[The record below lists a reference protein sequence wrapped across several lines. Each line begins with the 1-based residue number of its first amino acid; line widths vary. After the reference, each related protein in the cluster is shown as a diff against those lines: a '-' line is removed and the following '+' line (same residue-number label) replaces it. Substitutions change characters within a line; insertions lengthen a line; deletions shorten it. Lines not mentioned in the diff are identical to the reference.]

1 MTTEEQGNERQ
12 ENEALKSVKEV
23 AKKEAKKQTKKIVW
37 NAIKAAIL
45 PVLLVMVKIIA
56 IALLVLGFIA
66 AINTILNGGGSNG
79 DGQEGY
85 ISSYRASSLEAYL
98 KQFSHSGEAPQSS
111 DGMFYKMYGDGAGW
125 LTIGTSDLQ
134 WDSHKDKFAC
144 QGKVF
149 NGESVQTVENVRD
162 YVNGFLTKGSDAEYT
177 KEEVDEM
184 NIYIEKELVDR
195 VGKETRESIYNYVVS
210 YTESIELSQQQLY
223 ALTAIYYNFGHMPTR
238 NGYTFVT
245 VFEAAAKE
253 YEINSWK
260 FNRFIW
266 DNWWCDLKGGGGGHI
281 TSRDA
286 QFETYVKGVYNF
298 ASESDAGEVFDRKHY
313 IYYTQEQID
322 AISYA
327 PDLPITR
334 NSSNEE
340 EIFTYVERANT
351 GGYDGEFLQAAGYSF
366 PHYLQSNFAGQYGTS
381 DIPTSGCGPTSMAM
395 ILAGFCDDT
404 SITPNT
410 YVDTMNEYFN
420 NDYTAYYEPGAGSRY
435 AGICNNELLNKYY
448 HCRATYVSSDA
459 QALQA
464 IREGKAIIAAETGHI
479 LAILPLPDQYLDQ
492 GYAFYVLDSFRGH
505 NGPFRSRAEFINTT
519 TATSLEFKYII
530 EPIK

>member
-1 MTTEEQGNERQ
+1 MTTEEQGNKRQ

-56 IALLVLGFIA
+56 IALLVLCFIA

-162 YVNGFLTKGSDAEYT
+162 YVNGFLTKGSDAKYT

-195 VGKETRESIYNYVVS
+195 VGKETRESI
-210 YTESIELSQQQLY
+210 
-223 ALTAIYYNFGHMPTR
+223 
-238 NGYTFVT
+238 
-245 VFEAAAKE
+245 
-253 YEINSWK
+253 
-260 FNRFIW
+260 
-266 DNWWCDLKGGGGGHI
+266 
-281 TSRDA
+281 
-286 QFETYVKGVYNF
+286 
-298 ASESDAGEVFDRKHY
+298 
-313 IYYTQEQID
+313 
-322 AISYA
+322 
-327 PDLPITR
+327 
-334 NSSNEE
+334 
-340 EIFTYVERANT
+340 
-351 GGYDGEFLQAAGYSF
+351 
-366 PHYLQSNFAGQYGTS
+366 
-381 DIPTSGCGPTSMAM
+381 
-395 ILAGFCDDT
+395 
-404 SITPNT
+404 
-410 YVDTMNEYFN
+410 
-420 NDYTAYYEPGAGSRY
+420 
-435 AGICNNELLNKYY
+435 
-448 HCRATYVSSDA
+448 
-459 QALQA
+459 
-464 IREGKAIIAAETGHI
+464 
-479 LAILPLPDQYLDQ
+479 
-492 GYAFYVLDSFRGH
+492 
-505 NGPFRSRAEFINTT
+505 
-519 TATSLEFKYII
+519 
-530 EPIK
+530 